1 MVDALYRQRV
11 RGIDPT
17 DPAHLTTKN
26 YVDTTFLPQSARGIA
41 GGVAPLDSGL
51 LVPIANLPTG
61 TTAGTIALGNDAR
74 FTDARTPTAH
84 KTTHATGGSDALTA
98 ADIGA
103 VATTGAETIAGVKT
117 FSSSPIVPTPTT
129 ATQAATKAYADL
141 MIPLTQRAAASG
153 VATLDSGT
161 KVPIAQIPTG
171 STSTT
176 VSLGNHNHAFSTL
189 TEVSLSS
196 PAAQQLLGYNG
207 SNWTNVR
214 RIALPPV
221 ALTDAATI
229 ATDASLGNHFRVT
242 LAGNR
247 TLGAPTNPVDGQK
260 AIWEVIQDAT
270 GSRTLTLTTGSNG
283 AFAFGTDITTITL
296 TTTASKR
303 DFIGAVY
310 NSTAQRWYVIAFVK
324 GY

>member
-1 MVDALYRQRV
+1 MTDVRMVQRV
-11 RGIDPT
+11 TAPEPVL
-17 DPAHLTTKN
+17 PAHLATKN
-26 YVDTTFLPQSARGIA
+26 YVDSTFIPLTARGIA
-41 GGVAPLDSGL
+41 NGVAPLDSGL

-61 TTAGTIALGNDAR
+61 TSATTVALGNDPR

-84 KTTHATGGSDALTA
+84 KTTHATGGSDALTP

-103 VATTGAETIAGVKT
+103 VANSGAETIAGVKT

-141 MIPLTQRAAASG
+141 MVPLTQRAAASG

-171 STSTT
+171 TTSTT
-176 VSLGNHNHAFSTL
+176 VSLGDHNHALSSL
-189 TEVSLSS
+189 TGVSLTS
-196 PAAQQLLGYNG
+196 PVAQQILGYNG
-207 SNWTNVR
+207 TNWVNAK

-221 ALTDAATI
+221 TLTDAATI

-242 LAGNR
+242 LGGNR

-283 AFAFGTDITTITL
+283 AFAYGTDITGITL

-310 NSTAQRWYVIAFVK
+310 NSTAQRWYVIAYMK